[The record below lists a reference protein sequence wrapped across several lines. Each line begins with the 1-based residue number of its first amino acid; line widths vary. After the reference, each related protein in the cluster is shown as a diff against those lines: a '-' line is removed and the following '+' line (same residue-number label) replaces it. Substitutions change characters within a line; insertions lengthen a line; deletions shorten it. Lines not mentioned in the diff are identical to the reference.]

1 MSEPLQLSTG
11 DLILCAN
18 LLYQD
23 AEGYED
29 VPAIAANRRHLGNL
43 MVAEANRRELELLDK
58 ERSAH
63 E

>member
-23 AEGYED
+23 AKRYED
-29 VPAIAANRRHLGNL
+29 VPAIAANRVHLGNL
-43 MVAEANRRELELLDK
+43 MVVEANRRKLEVLDK
-58 ERSAH
+58 ERCAH